1 MDELELVGQATERYR
16 ETAAEHEQ
24 ARQALIA
31 AVLDALRAGKRPTDV
46 TGRSPFKDAYVR
58 RLARD
63 NGIPAHVAE
72 REHAPGDP
80 DELELVSQAAQRYT
94 QTGAEHEQARQ
105 ASVAAVLAALRARRR
120 PTDVAGRSP
129 FEAAYVRRLA
139 RDNGIPEYLLDR
151 YPHARGELDALL
163 PAWPQAAARIGLLG
177 AGLDD
182 ADYVGGVLWYG
193 LTHRGGMG
201 NPAEQRRVITGRLT
215 RWATRDGGDG
225 SAVAAAIGQALDGF
239 MPPG

>member
-1 MDELELVGQATERYR
+1 MDELELVGQTRRRYTE
-16 ETAAEHEQ
+16 TGAEHER
-24 ARQALIA
+24 ARQASIA
-31 AVLDALRAGKRPTDV
+31 AVLAALRAGKRPTDV
-46 TGRSPFKDAYVR
+46 AGRSPFKGAYVR

-63 NGIPAHVAE
+63 NGIPAHVPE
-72 REHAPGDP
+72 RERSPGEP
-80 DELELVSQAAQRYT
+80 DEQELVGRTTRRYA
-94 QTGAEHEQARQ
+94 QTGTEHEQARQ
-105 ASVAAVLAALRARRR
+105 ASIAAVLAALRARKR
-120 PTDVAGRSP
+120 PTDVADRSP

-139 RDNGIPEYLLDR
+139 RENGIPEYLLDR

-163 PAWPQAAARIGLLG
+163 PAWPEAAARIGLLG
-177 AGLDD
+177 GGLDD

-201 NPAEQRRVITGRLT
+201 NPAEQRRVIADRLT

-239 MPPG
+239 LPPG